1 LVSQLDY
8 GEVCVQLHSRLQRR
22 ISFALLIALSL
33 APAATAGPVS
43 SVSARAGDPLSRIKI
58 DNFGRVDDNYYR
70 GAQPDGGDYADL
82 AALGVKMLVNLT
94 SDDALPNEE
103 AMAAAA
109 GMKYVQLPMTT
120 RVPPTPERVAEFLNI
135 VTDPANQPVY
145 VHCVGG
151 RHRTGVM
158 SAIYR
163 MAHDGWTGEQAFKEM
178 KQYKYGADFLHP
190 EFKAFVLGFMSDAAH
205 AAARLIAKP
214 VATQH

>member
-1 LVSQLDY
+1 M
-8 GEVCVQLHSRLQRR
+8 
-22 ISFALLIALSL
+22 
-33 APAATAGPVS
+33 
-43 SVSARAGDPLSRIKI
+43 
-58 DNFGRVDDNYYR
+58 DDNYYR
-70 GAQPDGGDYADL
+70 GAQPDGSDYADL
-82 AALGVKMLVNLT
+82 AAVGIKMLINLT
-94 SDDALPNEE
+94 SDDAQANEE

-120 RVPPTPERVAEFLNI
+120 RVPPTPERVAEFLKI

-163 MAHDGWTGEQAFKEM
+163 MTHDGWTGEQAFKEM

-190 EFKAFVLGFMSDAAH
+190 EFKTFVLGFMNDAAH
-205 AAARLIAKP
+205 AASPAHRQARGGPELEPRRSADFTEPSRKRRSRDQEKLTSWSSDLLSP
-214 VATQH
+214 DLPFSPARPENP

>member
-1 LVSQLDY
+1 
-8 GEVCVQLHSRLQRR
+8 VQFHPKLQRR
-22 ISFALLIALSL
+22 ISFAILVALSM
-33 APAATAGPVS
+33 APAATAGPARS
-43 SVSARAGDPLSRIKI
+43 DSTKSESALSRIKI
-58 DNFGRVDDNYYR
+58 DNFGRVDDKYYR
-70 GAQPDGGDYADL
+70 GAQPDGSDYADL
-82 AALGVKMLVNLT
+82 AAAGVKMLINLT
-94 SDDALPNEE
+94 SDDAQANEE

-120 RVPPTPERVAEFLNI
+120 RVPPTPERVVEFLKI

-163 MAHDGWTGEQAFKEM
+163 MAQHGWTGEQAFKEM

-190 EFKAFVLGFMSDAAH
+190 EFKTFVLGFMDDAAQ

-214 VATQH
+214 VAVQN

>member
-1 LVSQLDY
+1 MQF
-8 GEVCVQLHSRLQRR
+8 HPKLQRR
-22 ISFALLIALSL
+22 ISFAILFALSV
-33 APAATAGPVS
+33 APAATAGPAS
-43 SVSARAGDPLSRIKI
+43 SGSAESGSALARINI

-70 GAQPDGGDYADL
+70 GAQPDGSDYADL
-82 AALGVKMLVNLT
+82 AAAGIKMLVNLT
-94 SDDALPNEE
+94 SDDAQANEE

-120 RVPPTPERVAEFLNI
+120 RVPPTPERVAEFLKI

-163 MAHDGWTGEQAFKEM
+163 MTHHGWTGEQAFKEM
-178 KQYKYGADFLHP
+178 KQVQVRGRFSPPGVQNIRVRLHERRSPCRGPARHQARGDPELSHGAAP
-190 EFKAFVLGFMSDAAH
+190 
-205 AAARLIAKP
+205 I
-214 VATQH
+214 

>member
-1 LVSQLDY
+1 MQF
-8 GEVCVQLHSRLQRR
+8 HPKLQRR
-22 ISFALLIALSL
+22 ISFAILFALSI
-33 APAATAGPVS
+33 APAATAGPATS
-43 SVSARAGDPLSRIKI
+43 DSAKSGSALSRIRI
-58 DNFGRVDDNYYR
+58 DNFGRVDDKYYR
-70 GAQPDGGDYADL
+70 GAQPDGSDYADL
-82 AALGVKMLVNLT
+82 AAVGIKMLINLT
-94 SDDALPNEE
+94 SDDAQPNEE

-120 RVPPTPERVAEFLNI
+120 RVPPTPERVAEFLKL

-163 MAHDGWTGEQAFKEM
+163 MTHDGWSGEQAFKEM

-190 EFKAFVLGFMSDAAH
+190 EFKTFVLGFMNDAAH

-214 VATQH
+214 VAVQN